1 MKERIYMAS
10 PTMHGEEFQYMKE
23 AYDTNWMSTVGAN
36 INEVE
41 KNACEKIGCKHA
53 VALSA
58 GTAALHMAIKLA
70 GMDVY
75 GQPEIG
81 HGALEGKKVF
91 CLPHCLETKTG
102 VGNNRLIQQGA
113 KLVVSTEDIL
123 EELKIIQN
131 NEATEENEEN
141 VEIAEEYKPI
151 YNCLTYELTPIDSI
165 CSNLKCKISELN
177 YLITMMEMENLI
189 EVMPGNMIKRK

>member
-1 MKERIYMAS
+1 MDFLFGTLVIES
-10 PTMHGEEFQYMKE
+10 
-23 AYDTNWMSTVGAN
+23 AYRSGTSITAGLA
-36 INEVE
+36 IN
-41 KNACEKIGCKHA
+41 
-53 VALSA
+53 
-58 GTAALHMAIKLA
+58 
-70 GMDVY
+70 
-75 GQPEIG
+75 Q
-81 HGALEGKKVF
+81 GKKVF
-91 CLPHCLETKTG
+91 CLPHSLETKTG

-123 EELKIIQN
+123 KELKIIQN

-141 VEIAEEYKPI
+141 IEIAEEYKPI